1 MQTWKRGRTD
11 VSNSQASV
19 EFVDGMGGA
28 MNEEDLETRLM
39 KQQVQVDVED
49 VGALTLNENI
59 EKQMQV
65 GVDVGETSTT
75 YVNKIEV
82 EFQKIIDMIEEQ
94 EIVVPSAMPE

>member
-1 MQTWKRGRTD
+1 
-11 VSNSQASV
+11 
-19 EFVDGMGGA
+19 